1 MWRNHFISWKK
12 TPLPGY
18 FPMQG
23 KFTTHTLLWS
33 GAAAGVIEILK
44 RHDKN
49 FSRIHQHSSC
59 CRERKTFAQEA
70 SGKSDARSDY
80 LNATCAMREC
90 LMKPDG
96 IGTVQKHRGW
106 GKTSAIELW
115 DRWSLSPV
123 GSELYERSLQS
134 FQTGPNR
141 RVRFGDEKWMK
152 KLIIHVW
159 IAPSP
164 LLASST
170 RKRTSHSWDWK
181 KTKTWRSTWKIEST

>member
-1 MWRNHFISWKK
+1 MWRNHFISRKKK

-123 GSELYERSLQS
+123 GSMSCMSARSKAS
-134 FQTGPNR
+134 KRARIGEW
-141 RVRFGDEKWMK
+141 DSEMK
-152 KLIIHVW
+152 NE
-159 IAPSP
+159 
-164 LLASST
+164 
-170 RKRTSHSWDWK
+170 WK
-181 KTKTWRSTWKIEST
+181 N